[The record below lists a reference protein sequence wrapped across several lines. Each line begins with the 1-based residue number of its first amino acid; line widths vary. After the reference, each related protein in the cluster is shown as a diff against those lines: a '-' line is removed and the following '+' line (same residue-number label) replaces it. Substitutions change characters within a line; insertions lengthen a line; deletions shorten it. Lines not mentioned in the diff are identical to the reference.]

1 MRYPALA
8 LTVAFA
14 LGFACATPDP
24 SRDWPTEA
32 EETNPLANA
41 AAEVEALEQPT
52 RTWGPGAPAVEV
64 PAYHRERD
72 VKDIPAE
79 DDTEGQISEEACTP
93 TVCTLPHVPEATGD
107 TSAEPSTRSKI
118 LFALLVLLVGPVWL
132 GCLALVKLYRKRKN
146 LQVLANGDDK

>member
-1 MRYPALA
+1 MKRSLA
-8 LTVAFA
+8 IAATYVLA

-24 SRDWPTEA
+24 SRDWPTES
-32 EETNPLANA
+32 EDPLANA

-64 PAYHRERD
+64 PTYHRERD

-93 TVCTLPHVPEATGD
+93 TVCTLPHVPEVTGD
-107 TSAEPSTRSKI
+107 TPAEPSTGSKI
-118 LFALLVLLVGPVWL
+118 LFALLVLLVG
-132 GCLALVKLYRKRKN
+132 GCLALVKWYRKRKN